1 MNLTAIAVIFGSALI
16 VSVVLFPVARILA
29 RVFHMIDV
37 PDGERKIHLRP
48 IPYLGSVMIFAGF
61 ALGLYIYGRYFEGAI
76 HFRHSTR
83 FGIVVSLIAMYLLGL
98 ADDKFDLPAMVK
110 FVLQIAVACIP
121 LFFGISIDRLA
132 LPFGGVLMLPPAV
145 SWILTV
151 FWLVALSNAMNLID
165 GMDGLSAGVTVI
177 SVIFIMIV
185 SALTGSTVIYPMA
198 ALLGGVLGYLIFNL
212 PPAKIFMGDSGALF
226 IGYAIGI
233 LSLVSNIKSSF
244 AITLMLPVVLLLI
257 PILDTLLSII
267 RRVKNQKRVFG
278 ADKRHLHH
286 RLLSLTGNRPWRV
299 LFIIYTACVLLGVFS
314 LVAYLMPREFTPLLL
329 FILCENIIFAVVLL
343 NLFEKSRETYTRMK
357 QYVKDTVFGKD
368 MSGDA
373 NGRAKQNRSKKK

>member
-1 MNLTAIAVIFGSALI
+1 MNYTAIAIIFGAALALSI
-16 VSVVLFPVARILA
+16 ALFPVARMLA
-29 RVFHMIDV
+29 RIFHMIDV
-37 PDGERKIHLRP
+37 PDGERKIHVRP
-48 IPYLGSVMIFAGF
+48 VPYLGSIMIFAGF
-61 ALGLYIYGRYFEGAI
+61 ALGLYLYGRYFEGAL
-76 HFRHSTR
+76 HFLHSTR
-83 FGIVVSLIAMYLLGL
+83 FGIVISLIAMYILGL
-98 ADDKFDLPAMVK
+98 ADDKFDMPALLK
-110 FVLQIAVACIP
+110 FFLQIAVACIP
-121 LFFGISIDRLA
+121 LLFGISVDRLA
-132 LPFGGVLMLPPAV
+132 NPFGGVVMLPPVV
-145 SWILTV
+145 SWIVTV

-177 SVIFIMIV
+177 SVSFIMVI
-185 SALTGSTVIYPMA
+185 SALTGSNVIYPMA
-198 ALLGGVLGYLIFNL
+198 ALLGGVLGYLIFNV

-267 RRVKNQKRVFG
+267 RRVKDQQRVFG

-286 RLLSLTGNRPWRV
+286 RLLALTGNRPWRV
-299 LFIIYTACVLLGVFS
+299 LGIMYAACILLGLFS
-314 LVAYLMPREFTPLLL
+314 LIAFLMPREFTPLLL

-343 NLFEKSRETYTRMK
+343 NLFEKSRDTYTRMK

-368 MSGDA
+368 IGGNDA
-373 NGRAKQNRSKKK
+373 AAQPKRKKKGR